1 MRITQYDRYVLDGK
15 PVSMISLN
23 AIDIGSGWIDLDLFA
38 DALKIPIACSS
49 VFDPFPN
56 LLAWLKAIVC
66 GVERCSFL
74 IEEEGPEKI
83 FWAKRFY
90 GEIYQLKLLKSYGP
104 NKEILNVYVHRAQL
118 IEALYGSIVRFYH
131 SDAYNKDEHE
141 LLMIEEKFI
150 QSTGRILLSDSHIKQ
165 LLTFKGKKLRY
176 LFLALRHE
184 NVVWNDALNFTQNCL
199 QWIKI
204 VVSQKEKY
212 TLESP
217 YWFEKF
223 DTGDLEN
230 KVNAIVSAA
239 KSEVSEYGYSF
250 SLKRFHSPLIEDFL
264 LNQSTKDIL
273 HMDSIVF
280 DHKIISDEKEHYLKI
295 TTYINGINFFSRHVI
310 NIFCLEASTK
320 KSGQYALFVCTCGD
334 EGCGGIENSPD
345 VMVDETTITW
355 NIYEPATYKLR
366 FDKETLVKTISHL
379 KKTLLHEKPLK
390 QWEEIEYTP
399 CMSVASFLK
408 SA

>member
-1 MRITQYDRYVLDGK
+1 MRITHYDRYVLDGK

-38 DALKIPIACSS
+38 DELKISIACSS

-56 LLAWLKAIVC
+56 LLAWVEAIVC

-131 SDAYNKDEHE
+131 SDAYNRGEHE
-141 LLMIEEKFI
+141 LLMIEEKFMQI
-150 QSTGRILLSDSHIKQ
+150 TRRVLLSDSHIKQ
-165 LLTFKGKKLRY
+165 LLAFKGKKLRY

-204 VVSQKEKY
+204 IVSKKEEYAHKS
-212 TLESP
+212 L

-223 DTGDLEN
+223 DTDNLEN
-230 KVNAIVSAA
+230 KIYTIVKAT
-239 KSEVSEYGYSF
+239 KSEVKEYGYSF

-273 HMDSIVF
+273 HMDSIIF
-280 DHKIISDEKEHYLKI
+280 EHKIINDGKEPYLKI
-295 TTYINGINFFSRHVI
+295 TTYINGIHFFSRHLI

-334 EGCGGIENSPD
+334 EGCGGVENSPD

-355 NIYEPATYKLR
+355 NIYEPAAYKLR
-366 FDKETLVKTISHL
+366 FDKETLVKTIFHL
-379 KKTLLHEKPLK
+379 KKTLLDEKPLK